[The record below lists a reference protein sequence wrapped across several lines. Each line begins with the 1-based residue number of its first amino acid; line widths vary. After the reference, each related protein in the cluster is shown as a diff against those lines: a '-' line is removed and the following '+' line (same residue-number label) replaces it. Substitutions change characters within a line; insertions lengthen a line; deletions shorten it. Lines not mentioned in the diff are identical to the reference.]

1 MSAYPSSG
9 QDRRVAAEPLQ
20 RFVSEVFGCCGMS
33 AKDAALLAD
42 TLVTAD
48 LRGVHS
54 HGVLRVPEYAK
65 KLTGG
70 GVDPKG
76 EPRVARDSGAA
87 LLVDGGNSMGQ
98 IAANFAMRQALE
110 RAKTTQVAVASVGG
124 SNHCGAMAYYATQ
137 ALSGDMIGLA
147 STNALPTMAPWG
159 GLDKILGMNPLAV
172 AIPAGKE
179 RPIVYDGAFA
189 ASAHG
194 KIRVYAQKGLPIPS
208 HWAFDSEGRPTT
220 DAATAVEGLIQP
232 IGEFK
237 GTGLALVMGIL
248 TAVLSGAAFGTE
260 LGSLK
265 EGAKPGHDGHLFI
278 AIRIA
283 AFGDSETFKKRVDG
297 IIQQFQNSRRAEGV
311 ERIYV
316 PGEIEAETGEEYRRE
331 GIPLSTATLEGLR
344 MAAAQVGAAPLDD
357 N

>member
-1 MSAYPSSG
+1 MSAYPSSD
-9 QDRRVAAEPLQ
+9 QDRLVAAEPLR
-20 RFVSEVFGCCGMS
+20 RFVSEVFGRCGMS
-33 AKDAALLAD
+33 AQDAALLAD
-42 TLVTAD
+42 TLVRAD

-70 GVDPKG
+70 GVDPNG

-87 LLVDGGNSMGQ
+87 LLVDGDNSMGQ
-98 IAANFAMRQALE
+98 IAANFAMRQAVE
-110 RAKTTQVAVASVGG
+110 RAKTTQVGVASVSG
-124 SNHCGAMAYYATQ
+124 SNHCGAMGYYATQ
-137 ALSGDMIGLA
+137 ALSEDMIGLA

-159 GLDKILGMNPLAV
+159 GVDKILGMNPLAV
-172 AIPAGKE
+172 AIPADKE

-194 KIRVYAQKGLPIPS
+194 KIRVYSQKGLPIPS
-208 HWAFDSEGRPTT
+208 HWAFDSDGQPTT
-220 DAATAVEGLIQP
+220 DAAAAVEGLVQP

-283 AFGDSETFKKRVDG
+283 AFGDSKTFKQRVDG

-311 ERIYV
+311 NRIYV
-316 PGEIEAETGEEYRRE
+316 PGEIEAETEEDYQRD
-331 GIPLSTATLEGLR
+331 GIPLNTTTLDGLWTTAEQTG
-344 MAAAQVGAAPLDD
+344 VAPLDD

>member
-1 MSAYPSSG
+1 MSAYPGSD
-9 QDRRVAAEPLQ
+9 QDRRVPVEPLQ
-20 RFVSEVFGCCGMS
+20 RFVHEVFEHCGMS
-33 AKDAALLAD
+33 ANDAALLAD
-42 TLVTAD
+42 TLVKAD

-65 KLTGG
+65 KLSGG
-70 GVDPKG
+70 GVDPQG

-87 LLVDGGNSMGQ
+87 LLVDGKNSMGQ
-98 IAANFAMRQALE
+98 IAANFAMRQAVE

-124 SNHCGAMAYYATQ
+124 SNHCGAMGYYATQ
-137 ALSGDMIGLA
+137 ALPEDMIGLA

-179 RPIVYDGAFA
+179 RPIVHDAAFA

-194 KIRVYAQKGLPIPS
+194 KIRVYAQKGLPIPV
-208 HWAFDSEGRPTT
+208 HWAFDAEGHPTT
-220 DAATAVEGLIQP
+220 DAAAAVEGLVQP

-265 EGAKPGHDGHLFI
+265 EGAQPGRDGQLFI

-283 AFGDSETFKKRVDG
+283 AFGEPETFKQSVDR
-297 IIQQFQNSRRAEGV
+297 IIQQFKNSRRAEGV
-311 ERIYV
+311 NRIYI
-316 PGEIEAETGEEYRRE
+316 PGEIEAETEQEYQQE
-331 GIPLSTATLEGLR
+331 GIPLNTTTLEGLR
-344 MAAAQVGAAPLDD
+344 TAAERVGSAPLDE

>member
-1 MSAYPSSG
+1 MSAYPSSD
-9 QDRRVAAEPLQ
+9 QDRRVAAEPLR
-20 RFVSEVFGCCGMS
+20 RFVSDVFGRCGMS
-33 AKDAALLAD
+33 ATDAALLAD

-70 GVDPKG
+70 GVDPNGK
-76 EPRVARDSGAA
+76 PRVARDSGAA
-87 LLVDGGNSMGQ
+87 LLVDDGNSMGQ

-110 RAKTTQVAVASVGG
+110 RAKSTQVALVSVGG

-137 ALSGDMIGLA
+137 ALPEDMIGLA

-194 KIRVYAQKGLPIPS
+194 KIRVYAQKELPIPA
-208 HWAFDSEGRPTT
+208 HWAFDSQGRPTT
-220 DAATAVEGLIQP
+220 DAAAAVEGLIQP

-265 EGAKPGHDGHLFI
+265 EGAKPGRDGHLFI
-278 AIRIA
+278 AIRIG
-283 AFGDSETFKKRVDG
+283 AFGDSETFKQRVDG
-297 IIQQFQNSRRAEGV
+297 IIQQFQSSRRAEGV
-311 ERIYV
+311 KRIYV
-316 PGEIEAETGEEYRRE
+316 PGEIEAETEEMYRRE
-331 GIPLSTATLEGLR
+331 GIPLSTATLDGLR
-344 MAAAQVGAAPLDD
+344 TAAADVGAAPLDD

>member
-1 MSAYPSSG
+1 MSAYPGSDN
-9 QDRRVAAEPLQ
+9 DRRVRVEPLQ
-20 RFVSEVFGCCGMS
+20 RFVGDVFERCGMS
-33 AKDAALLAD
+33 TEDAALLAD
-42 TLVTAD
+42 TLVNAD

-76 EPRVARDSGAA
+76 VPRVARDSGAA
-87 LLVDGGNSMGQ
+87 MLVDGCNSMGQ
-98 IAANFAMRQALE
+98 IAANFAMRQAVE

-124 SNHCGAMAYYATQ
+124 SNHCGAMGYYATQ
-137 ALSGDMIGLA
+137 ALSEDMIGLA

-172 AIPAGKE
+172 AIPAGRE
-179 RPIVYDGAFA
+179 RPMVHDAAFA
-189 ASAHG
+189 AHG
-194 KIRVYAQKGLPIPS
+194 KIRVYAQKGLPIPA
-208 HWAFDSEGRPTT
+208 HWAFDAEGQPTT
-220 DAATAVEGLIQP
+220 DAAAAVEGLVQP

-265 EGAKPGHDGHLFI
+265 EGAKPGRDGHLFI

-283 AFGDSETFKKRVDG
+283 AFCDAGTFKQSVDG
-297 IIQQFQNSRRAEGV
+297 IIQQFKNSRAEGV
-311 ERIYV
+311 NRIYV
-316 PGEIEAETGEEYRRE
+316 PGEIEAETEGEYRRD
-331 GIPLSTATLEGLR
+331 GIPLNTITLEGLR
-344 MAAAQVGAAPLDD
+344 STGEQVEAAPLADG
-357 N
+357 

>member
-1 MSAYPSSG
+1 MSAYPSSN
-9 QDRRVAAEPLQ
+9 QDRRVAAKPLQ
-20 RFVSEVFGCCGMS
+20 RFVSEVFDHCGMS
-33 AKDAALLAD
+33 GEDAALLAD

-172 AIPAGKE
+172 AIPADKE

-220 DAATAVEGLIQP
+220 DAAAAVEGLIQP

-265 EGAKPGHDGHLFI
+265 EGAKPGRDGHLFI

-283 AFGDSETFKKRVDG
+283 AFGDSETFKQRVDG
-297 IIQQFQNSRRAEGV
+297 IIQQFQSSRRAEGV

-316 PGEIEAETGEEYRRE
+316 PGEIEAETEEEYRRE
-331 GIPLSTATLEGLR
+331 GIPLSTATLEGLQT
-344 MAAAQVGAAPLDD
+344 AAAHVGAAPLDD
-357 N
+357 I

>member
-9 QDRRVAAEPLQ
+9 QDRRVAAEPLR
-20 RFVSEVFGCCGMS
+20 RFASEVFGCCGMS

-54 HGVLRVPEYAK
+54 HGVLRVPEYAN

-70 GVDPKG
+70 GVDPRG

-110 RAKTTQVAVASVGG
+110 RAKTTQVAVVSVGG

-220 DAATAVEGLIQP
+220 DAAAAMEGLIQP

-237 GTGLALVMGIL
+237 GTSLALVMGIL

-265 EGAKPGHDGHLFI
+265 EGAKPGRDGHLFI
-278 AIRIA
+278 AIRIG
-283 AFGDSETFKKRVDG
+283 AFGDSETFKQRVDG
-297 IIQQFQNSRRAEGV
+297 IIQQFQSSRRAEGV

-316 PGEIEAETGEEYRRE
+316 PGEIEAETEEEYRRE
-331 GIPLSTATLEGLR
+331 GIPLSTATLEGLGT
-344 MAAAQVGAAPLDD
+344 AAAHVGAAPLDD
-357 N
+357 D